1 MPVQNI
7 HTYLVHPGK
16 GVDDVPEIGGTSVAL
31 EGKLFNL
38 LDSIYTRSD
47 AECGIEISFN
57 HRADGEQQ
65 NDCRDLI
72 LGYLNKPTL
81 LKGRRVAQ
89 RLQGL
94 SDRRSGLGL
103 LFLMSGMEGREH
115 KIVISRFPTDSAI
128 LAEEDQNNLSVE
140 FLERVFM
147 KSATAYKVA
156 AYQHAS
162 LLAGFWQG
170 RAIDRQINSRA
181 IEISE
186 YWIAEF
192 LASGLSLTPAAG
204 SRRLAVT
211 LRNAAKSSDD
221 VEIKSEI
228 AAAVTLARGLGR
240 APISITQFAE
250 HFGLSDECR
259 AAINDEIKSPG
270 LADEQFQFD
279 PAEFSANLA
288 YRSVELNNGAVLT
301 AESREFD
308 EVFQREPVEGDE
320 SQVRYSTV
328 GEVTDERLKKV
339 RS

>member
-16 GVDDVPEIGGTSVAL
+16 GVDDVPEIGGTSVEL

-38 LDSIYTRSD
+38 LDGIYTRSD
-47 AECGIEISFN
+47 SECVIEISFN
-57 HRADGEQQ
+57 HSPDGEQQ

-72 LGYLNKPTL
+72 LRYLEEPTL
-81 LKGRRVAQ
+81 ARGRRIAQ

-103 LFLMSGMEGREH
+103 LFLISGMEGREH

-128 LAEEDQNNLSVE
+128 LAEEDQNDLSVE

-147 KSATAYKVA
+147 KSATAYKAA
-156 AYQHAS
+156 AYQHKS
-162 LLAGFWQG
+162 LLVGFWRG
-170 RAIDRQINSRA
+170 HAIDRQINSRA

-186 YWIAEF
+186 YWIAQF
-192 LASGLSLTPAAG
+192 LASGFSLTPAAG
-204 SRRLAVT
+204 SRRLAIT
-211 LRNAAKSSDD
+211 LRNAAKNSDD
-221 VEIKSEI
+221 VGIKSEI
-228 AAAVTLARGLGR
+228 AAVVTLARGLGR
-240 APISITQFAE
+240 ASISIKEFAE

-259 AAINDEIKSPG
+259 EAINAEIKSPR
-270 LADEQFQFD
+270 LVDEQFQFD
-279 PAEFSANLA
+279 LTEFSANLA

-301 AESREFD
+301 AQSGEFE
-308 EVFQREPVEGDE
+308 EVFQREPLKDRDNE
-320 SQVRYSTV
+320 VRFSTV
-328 GEVTDERLKKV
+328 GEVIDEKLKKV